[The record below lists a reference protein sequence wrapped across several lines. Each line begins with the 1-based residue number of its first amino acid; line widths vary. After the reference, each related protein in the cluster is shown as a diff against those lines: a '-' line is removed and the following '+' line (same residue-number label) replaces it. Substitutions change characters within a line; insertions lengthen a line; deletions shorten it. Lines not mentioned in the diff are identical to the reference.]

1 MTPYLLVDFG
11 TSSTKSVLVDLDT
24 GVFHHLRRYGSLPK
38 VNGPAFQHE
47 TRLISIRD
55 RFEEICRHYRSKLE
69 IQIAGIALCSEM
81 HGFALTDETGEPA
94 TEYIGWLDERSAH
107 PVNRSSPYSDMS
119 PSMVEEFE
127 TTTGMRPRP
136 GFAIL
141 NLVHLARS
149 RPLPNGLRVLSL
161 PCWLSMTSGD
171 SRQKV
176 HASMLAGMGFY
187 DIQSRSES
195 AVMQSMMQELGGGQF
210 RLNDLGNEAEIS
222 GYWHHGGEKIPIYT
236 GVGDHQCALLGAGNR
251 PNETISLNLGT
262 GSQVS
267 VVASHAC
274 DSELETRPF
283 FGPDQLKTITHIPG
297 GRALAEYVGFLEE
310 VALAGKGTAQADYW
324 AMLAEIDEDQLA
336 QASLT
341 FDLAILKG
349 ARGFSGGG
357 AIGAIGA
364 GELTLDNY
372 LCSLLNS
379 FIQQYVEVV
388 ERFDSACKIERC
400 ILSGGVARNLPHL
413 AAIVRNRLRREVL
426 QATAVDESLLGLR
439 SIALLADGRAD
450 AYMEAMATFGRDCSL
465 EGEDVGL

>member
-11 TSSTKSVLVDLDT
+11 TSSTKSVWVDLDT
-24 GVFHHLRRYGSLPK
+24 GVFHRLERYGALPK

-47 TRLISIRD
+47 TRLVSIRD
-55 RFEEICRHYRSKLE
+55 RFEEICRHYRAELQ
-69 IQIAGIALCSEM
+69 IRIAGIVLCSEM
-81 HGFALTDETGEPA
+81 HGFALVDETGEPA

-107 PVNRSSPYSDMS
+107 PAGGSTPYSDLS
-119 PSMVEEFE
+119 PSMVEEFKI
-127 TTTGMRPRP
+127 TTGMRPRP

-141 NLVHLARS
+141 NLIHLARS
-149 RPLPNGLRVLSL
+149 RSLPNGLRVLSL
-161 PCWLSMTSGD
+161 PCWLSRSSGD

-176 HASMLAGMGFY
+176 HSSMLAGMGFY
-187 DIQSRSES
+187 DIHSRSQS
-195 AVMQSMMQELGGGQF
+195 AVMQSMLQELGGPHI
-210 RLNDLGNEAEIS
+210 RLNDLGNENEIS
-222 GYWHHGGEKIPIYT
+222 GYWHHAGEKVPIYT

-251 PNETISLNLGT
+251 PNESISLNLGT

-274 DSELETRPF
+274 DPELETRPF

-310 VALAGKGTAQADYW
+310 VTLSGEGANQADYW
-324 AMLAEIDEDQLA
+324 AMLAEMDEDQLK

-341 FDLAILKG
+341 FDLAILRG
-349 ARGFSGGG
+349 ARGFAGGG
-357 AIGAIGA
+357 AIGTIGA

-372 LCSLLNS
+372 LRSLLNS

-388 ERFDSACKIERC
+388 EQFDHAREIERC

-413 AAIVRNRLRREVL
+413 AAIVRNRVRREVL
-426 QATAVDESLLGLR
+426 PATPVDESLLGLR
-439 SIALLADGRAD
+439 SIALMADGRASCYLD
-450 AYMEAMATFGRDCSL
+450 AMAAFGRNCSL
-465 EGEDVGL
+465 AGHDVQL